1 VVRGFFKRLRDRPD
15 AAMPPPTEVIGLC
28 RFSYPAL
35 GGFQRRH
42 ESPEARARFLYAP
55 ERLDERFRL
64 FETVTLPSLRAQT
77 DPDFTFLVVIGEDFP
92 QRDRLEALLADL
104 PQAAI
109 RAFPPARHRDVM
121 ARAITEARR
130 PGPRFSL
137 QFRLDDDDGVGRSF
151 VARLRQTV
159 QEARPIFE
167 RNRRVAIDFTCGHV
181 MRASAAGIHAL
192 TVRRAYWTPGLA
204 VALREDSP
212 KTVMNFGH
220 KRLWR
225 HMPTITLTAPDM
237 FIRGLNAHNDSDLRI
252 RAPLKLLDKP
262 MAEAFH
268 AAYGVSAAH
277 VQAVYA
283 ASGPQT

>member
-1 VVRGFFKRLRDRPD
+1 MNRWRHRQE
-15 AAMPPPTEVIGLC
+15 AAETPPTEVIGLC

-42 ESPEARARFLYAP
+42 DTPEARARYLYAP
-55 ERLDERFRL
+55 ARLEERFRL

-77 DPDFTFLVVIGEDFP
+77 DPDFTFLVVIGTDFP

-104 PQAAI
+104 PQAVI
-109 RAFPPARHRDVM
+109 RAFPPGRQRDVM

-130 PGPRFSL
+130 PGPRFSQ

-159 QEARPIFE
+159 QDARPLFE
-167 RNRRVAIDFTCGHV
+167 RNRRVAIDFNRGHV
-181 MRASAAGIHAL
+181 LRASVAGIHAL
-192 TVRRAYWTPGLA
+192 PVTRAFWTPGLA
-204 VALREDSP
+204 VVLREDAP

-220 KRLWR
+220 KELWK
-225 HMPTITLTAPDM
+225 HMTTISLNDPDM
-237 FIRGLNAHNDSDLRI
+237 FIRGMNDHNDSDLGI
-252 RAPLKLLDKP
+252 AEPLPLLDP
-262 MAEAFH
+262 EQARAFE

-277 VQAVYA
+277 VQAVHGTTA
-283 ASGPQT
+283 PPCSAPA